1 MFSSPTPES
10 WPAPLRPIAA
20 LGGLTLDVV
29 SALGRF
35 GLFFVQAAGYV
46 VIPPF
51 KIGRLIDRIHFIGF
65 RSLIIV
71 ILTGSFTGMVLG
83 LQIFLTL
90 SRFGSEAYLGPAV
103 ALSLIRELGPVLCAV
118 FVTGLAGSALTA
130 EIGIM
135 KITEQIDALQVMA
148 LNPMRY
154 LVSPAL
160 VAGVITF
167 PLLTAIFD
175 VVGILGGYLV
185 GVELLGLSPGTYFG
199 EMKTFVTMSDLM
211 TGYWKAISF
220 GIIVPWVCTYKGF
233 HCGHG
238 AAGVARA
245 TTQAVVLTSILI
257 LVWDYFLGSVLP

>member
-1 MFSSPTPES
+1 MFSTPGS
-10 WPAPLRPIAA
+10 DIWPSPLRPIAA
-20 LGGLTLDVV
+20 LGRLSVEMVLGLGQF
-29 SALGRF
+29 GRF
-35 GLFFVQAAGYV
+35 FIQAAGYT

-51 KIGRLIDRIHFIGF
+51 KFGRLVDRIHFIGF
-65 RSLIIV
+65 RSLTIV
-71 ILTGSFTGMVLG
+71 VLTGAFTGMVLG

-154 LVSPAL
+154 LVVPA
-160 VAGVITF
+160 I
-167 PLLTAIFD
+167 

-199 EMKTFVTMSDLM
+199 EMKTFVDWSDLM
-211 TGYWKAISF
+211 TGYWKALSF

-233 HCGHG
+233 NCGHG

-245 TTQAVVLTSILI
+245 TTQAVVLSSVLI
-257 LVWDYFLGSVLP
+257 LVWDYFLGSVLR